1 MRDSHE
7 IVVVPLVVKLGAMIG
22 WHNRFVGLSSV
33 RVIVPVKPSIY
44 VTVIVEV
51 SAFPIFWDAG
61 EVADIEK
68 PAVTVNVAV
77 VERTTGPLVPM
88 MFSVKVP
95 ITSDVHEIVAL
106 PFVVTLSGLMAWQD
120 RFATVLLVSAI
131 VPVKP
136 LR

>member
-22 WHNRFVGLSSV
+22 WHNRFVGLSFV

-51 SAFPIFWDAG
+51 SAIPIFCDAG
-61 EVADIEK
+61 ELADIEK

-77 VERTTGPLVPM
+77 VERTTDPLVPM
-88 MFSVKVP
+88 M
-95 ITSDVHEIVAL
+95 
-106 PFVVTLSGLMAWQD
+106 LSE
-120 RFATVLLVSAI
+120 
-131 VPVKP
+131 
-136 LR
+136 